1 MKQKN
6 LEDMVKF
13 LDSFGL
19 PGFRILK
26 GDLEY
31 LNRSITTAELK
42 GQSLILNKSS
52 LYINS
57 FKPL

>member
-52 LYINS
+52 L
-57 FKPL
+57 